1 MGFYID
7 YFSNWILKKMAK
19 TLREYIIYLAI
30 IKCLILYTFV
40 NCSNENINEL
50 LNEASLG
57 SNEIHYELFMQNDP
71 LPASA
76 SSQNKTNSRKLRQN
90 KQDFLFDASID
101 QRKSNDSSG
110 ELMFHNAFLLSEP
123 RFTELTSSEFKT
135 DMPYIL
141 PATAQLM
148 PSDDSSN
155 LKRKKNFSKMAKSL
169 IMATRNVNK
178 KSLNASVHF
187 TKTSQGPTTTSSIK
201 NSS

>member
-1 MGFYID
+1 
-7 YFSNWILKKMAK
+7 MAK
-19 TLREYIIYLAI
+19 TLREYIIYVAI
-30 IKCLILYTFV
+30 IKCFILYTFV
-40 NCSNENINEL
+40 NCSNENTNEL
-50 LNEASLG
+50 SNESSIG

-71 LPASA
+71 LPASD
-76 SSQNKTNSRKLRQN
+76 SSQNKTNSRKQREYQ
-90 KQDFLFDASID
+90 QDFLFDTSID
-101 QRKSNDSSG
+101 QLKSNDSNS
-110 ELMFHNAFLLSEP
+110 ELMFHNTFLLTEP

-187 TKTSQGPTTTSSIK
+187 TKTSQSPTTTSSK
-201 NSS
+201 NN